1 MLKAEQIQENYQRHI
16 SFIDKYIS
24 DDRAKK
30 LKEMIADLGDEY
42 VLAPASGKSW
52 YHNAFGGGYVDHVN
66 RVVMYAAKQSEMYR
80 DMGGEVDY
88 TKEELV
94 FSALFHDL
102 GKVGEKDKPSY
113 LVQDDKWRQDKL
125 HEMYKPN
132 DKIEFMK
139 VPDRSLFTLQNY
151 GITLTKNEY
160 LAIKLH
166 DGVFD
171 EANKAYFFSHRPE
184 SRQRTS
190 IISVLHSADFLA
202 SKVEYDIWLRNK
214 K

>member
-1 MLKAEQIQENYQRHI
+1 
-16 SFIDKYIS
+16 
-24 DDRAKK
+24 
-30 LKEMIADLGDEY
+30 
-42 VLAPASGKSW
+42 
-52 YHNAFGGGYVDHVN
+52 
-66 RVVMYAAKQSEMYR
+66 MYAAKQSEMYR